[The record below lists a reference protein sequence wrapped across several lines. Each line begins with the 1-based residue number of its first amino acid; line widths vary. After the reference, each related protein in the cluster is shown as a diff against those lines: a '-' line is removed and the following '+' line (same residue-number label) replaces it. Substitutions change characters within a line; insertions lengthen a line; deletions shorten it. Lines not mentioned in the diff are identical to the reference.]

1 MSNATTHDIKT
12 DDSTDLQ
19 RLKMLMQ
26 VQAELTSWAKRRF
39 WIIVIVIAVL
49 GTFGISTLLNNV
61 IQTLVS
67 GSVANSIQREAN
79 FIDRVVQKQLQII
92 DQAVVQYNDRLN
104 DSIKNASEKVNAIDR
119 AIGEMERQGRQVQKL
134 SEDVSG
140 QLETLQGGIN
150 KAADASSKI
159 AAQSKAL
166 QAKYGEYG
174 KFVFDTINDAND
186 RMQLLKAEIRY
197 QSRMNDLMEDLLLRI
212 GSSSANKDIRANLK
226 QFDAERREQQ
236 ASYEQ
241 FVRDFVENLS
251 YRVVIYVQ
259 REEDSVAASGEM
271 SPIRADAEELAS
283 ALRERGF
290 RAEVWRPNGG
300 TTSDALRSEL
310 LTDFGN
316 IESVLDRHQ
325 GSALVANRADE
336 PRAEQIKKVMASF
349 PRFSAVPEAIEDLQP
364 DQAYLQPLGL
374 RAVKPKGVI
383 LLYYAEDRG

>member
-1 MSNATTHDIKT
+1 
-12 DDSTDLQ
+12 
-19 RLKMLMQ
+19 
-26 VQAELTSWAKRRF
+26 
-39 WIIVIVIAVL
+39 
-49 GTFGISTLLNNV
+49 
-61 IQTLVS
+61 
-67 GSVANSIQREAN
+67 
-79 FIDRVVQKQLQII
+79 
-92 DQAVVQYNDRLN
+92 
-104 DSIKNASEKVNAIDR
+104 
-119 AIGEMERQGRQVQKL
+119 
-134 SEDVSG
+134 
-140 QLETLQGGIN
+140 
-150 KAADASSKI
+150 
-159 AAQSKAL
+159 
-166 QAKYGEYG
+166 
-174 KFVFDTINDAND
+174 
-186 RMQLLKAEIRY
+186 MQLLKAEIRY

-236 ASYEQ
+236 ASYER
-241 FVRDFVENLS
+241 FVREFVENLS

-364 DQAYLQPLGL
+364 DEAYLQPLGL